1 MTNET
6 TQKGRM
12 IMTILAV
19 VIGLFMIFVAPFMAQ
34 DALSTPL
41 HRLIEVNQIQQPDG
55 VWDTPVGI
63 LTATFNV
70 WIALF
75 VIGGAILLV
84 IAKDIYAGDKEWA
97 RPLALTILAI
107 PSMGGMT
114 MAIPWIVLVTTDALG
129 NPNPNNAAVS
139 PAMPIMLIGLV
150 GYFSM
155 LLIEKASA
163 QTKIA
168 QTIVFLLHGVVGG
181 MVFMNAQHGV
191 RHFLTKGPFFNP
203 TDSNPELF
211 MGGFL
216 MYAATVLFFVAVYFM
231 AARKEIGWYAALTV
245 GIITFSAAFMAYIDR
260 RFVPSGS
267 EWMRGAMLSAFYFAI
282 MITPWFKKHIY
293 GEE

>member
-6 TQKGRM
+6 TQKGRT
-12 IMTILAV
+12 ILAILAV
-19 VIGLFMIFVAPFMAQ
+19 VIGLFLIFVAPFISQ
-34 DALSTPL
+34 NALSTPL
-41 HRLIEVNQIQQPDG
+41 HRLIEVNQIQDPDG

-75 VIGGAILLV
+75 VFGGAILIM
-84 IAKDIYAGDKEWA
+84 IAKDIYAGKEWA
-97 RPLALTILAI
+97 RPLAITMMAI

-114 MAIPWIVLVTTDALG
+114 MTIPWLVLVVTDALG
-129 NPNPNNAAVS
+129 NPNPEAGMP
-139 PAMPIMLIGLV
+139 PAMPIMVVGLI

-163 QTKIA
+163 MTKVA
-168 QTIVFLLHGVVGG
+168 QTVVFLFHGVVGG

-211 MGGFL
+211 LGGFV
-216 MYAATVLFFVAVYFM
+216 MYAATAVFFVAIYFM
-231 AARKEIGWYAALTV
+231 AERKELGWYAAMTV
-245 GIITFSAAFMAYIDR
+245 GIVTFAAAFLAFVDR
-260 RFVPSGS
+260 YNVPSGQ
-267 EWMRGAMLSAFYFAI
+267 EWLRGAMLSAVYLII
-282 MITPWFKKHIY
+282 MALPWFKKRIY
-293 GEE
+293 GQE

>member
-6 TQKGRM
+6 TQKGRL
-12 IMTILAV
+12 IMAIIAV
-19 VIGLFMIFVAPFMAQ
+19 VIGLFLIFVAPFMSQ
-34 DALSTPL
+34 NALSTPL
-41 HRLIEVNQIQQPDG
+41 HRLIEVNQIQDPDG

-70 WIALF
+70 WIAFL
-75 VIGGAILLV
+75 VIGGSILLV
-84 IAKDIYAGDKEWA
+84 IAKDIYKGDKDWA
-97 RPLALTILAI
+97 RPLALTIMAI

-114 MAIPWIVLVTTDALG
+114 MTIPWLVLVVTDALG
-129 NPNPNNAAVS
+129 NPNPDAGMP
-139 PAMPIMLIGLV
+139 PAMPIMIVGLI

-163 QTKIA
+163 STKVA

-216 MYAATVLFFVAVYFM
+216 MYAATVFFFVAIYFM
-231 AARKEIGWYAALTV
+231 AARKEIGWYAAVTV
-245 GIITFSAAFMAYIDR
+245 GVITFSAAFMAYLDR
-260 RFVPSGS
+260 RFVPSGQ
-267 EWMRGAMLSAFYFAI
+267 EWLRGAMLSAFYFAI
-282 MITPWFKKHIY
+282 MVTPWFKKRIY